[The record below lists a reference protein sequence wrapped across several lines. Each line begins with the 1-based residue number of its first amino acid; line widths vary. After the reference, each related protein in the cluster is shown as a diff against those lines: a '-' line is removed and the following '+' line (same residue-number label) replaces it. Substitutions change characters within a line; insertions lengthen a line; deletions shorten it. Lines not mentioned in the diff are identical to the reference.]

1 VRLKIVP
8 QDLRK
13 TQRRYVERIYPRR
26 RSKRPD
32 GGAEGESR
40 SSGLMHTFYLATST
54 LVPTGLAFLVIGI
67 LFRGYDWLPSMFSW
81 RRMMTAS
88 RVHAEQLRANG
99 LTADADRVDARL
111 DDQQARL
118 VRYGHLLMVVGVLLV
133 LGGLLR
139 AVLAT

>member
-1 VRLKIVP
+1 
-8 QDLRK
+8 
-13 TQRRYVERIYPRR
+13 
-26 RSKRPD
+26 
-32 GGAEGESR
+32 
-40 SSGLMHTFYLATST
+40 MHTFYLATST

-67 LFRGYDWLPSMFSW
+67 VFRGYDWLPSMFSW

>member
-1 VRLKIVP
+1 
-8 QDLRK
+8 
-13 TQRRYVERIYPRR
+13 
-26 RSKRPD
+26 
-32 GGAEGESR
+32 
-40 SSGLMHTFYLATST
+40 MHTFYLATST